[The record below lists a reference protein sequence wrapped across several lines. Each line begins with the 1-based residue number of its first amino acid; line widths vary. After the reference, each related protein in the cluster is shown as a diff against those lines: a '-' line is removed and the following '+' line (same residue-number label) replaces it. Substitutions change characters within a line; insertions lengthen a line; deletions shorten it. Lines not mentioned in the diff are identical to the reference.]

1 MPKLLAARP
10 PLDAAEEDQVRRL
23 ARSLH
28 APADWVVH
36 ARMVARSWD
45 GLRTAAIA
53 EELDC
58 HPQTVR
64 ERFHAFNE
72 RGLDGL
78 GMKPGSGRRPRLTEA
93 ERSAVIALVG
103 SPPPGRLVT
112 YSDGTLAPAGSQGG
126 DVSEWSL
133 DALAAAAQ
141 AQGIQIGRSQV
152 RRILR
157 KEGVRWRRTHSW
169 GQSSAKDFAPKGPR
183 SSPAT
188 LPRQKARRP
197 SASTS
202 SAR

>member
-10 PLDAAEEDQVRRL
+10 PLDAAEERQVRRL
-23 ARSLH
+23 ARSHH

-36 ARMVARSWD
+36 ARMIARSWD
-45 GLRTAAIA
+45 GLRTRIVA

-64 ERFHAFNE
+64 ERIHAFNA

-78 GMKPGSGRRPRLTEA
+78 GMKPGSGRKPRLTEA
-93 ERSAVIALVG
+93 ERSAVIALVA

-112 YSDGTLAPAGSQGG
+112 SSDGTLAPAGAEGG
-126 DVSEWSL
+126 DVAEWSL
-133 DALAAAAQ
+133 DALAAAAH

-157 KEGVRWRRTHSW
+157 KEGVRWRRTHAW
-169 GQSSAKDFAPKGPR
+169 GQSSAKDFAPKGRR
-183 SSPAT
+183 SSPVT
-188 LPRQKARRP
+188 PSRRQVRRP
-197 SASTS
+197 SAWTN
-202 SAR
+202 SAP